1 MSIAELDV
9 NAARMA
15 HLRWE
20 LGLESLVNGEGGR
33 EVLKGHEDCDL
44 GLWIY
49 GTGLRRYGKHS
60 SIWQLKGVHK
70 KFHQAADQ
78 TVEAQA
84 SGRMAEAGEAL
95 STVRRLSGEIL
106 YLLTALELD
115 VIEASGEKDES
126 GWGGVFL
133 RDFFGKTPSRDFYA
147 MVLGNRSS
155 SGRMTLNV
163 NGARLAH
170 VRWIRDL
177 QRAFRGQGKSRAPQ
191 PSEECELGVWI
202 HGTAMKEIGPT
213 AELVQLDAAHK
224 RFHLATSLV
233 LASLRKRQ
241 FRVADDVYEDALA
254 LSAEIVAV
262 LTRLQLKFEDSS
274 MLSAQGGT
282 KL

>member
-1 MSIAELDV
+1 MSIAELDL

-20 LGLESLVNGEGGR
+20 MGLEALTLGQGNR
-33 EVLKGHEDCDL
+33 EDLKGHEDCDL

-70 KFHQAADQ
+70 QFHQAADE
-78 TVEAQA
+78 TVEATN
-84 SGRMAEAGEAL
+84 SGKQAEAAEAMQK
-95 STVRRLSGEIL
+95 VRRLSSEIL
-106 YLLTALELD
+106 YLLTAFELD
-115 VIEASGEKDES
+115 VIEANMEKAES
-126 GWGGVFL
+126 GWGALFL
-133 RDFFGKTPSRDFYA
+133 RDFFTKTPSRDYYA
-147 MVLGNRSS
+147 MVLEKRPAGSP
-155 SGRMTLNV
+155 MTLNV

-170 VRWIRDL
+170 LKWTRDL

-191 PSEECELGVWI
+191 SSEECVLGVWI
-202 HGTAMKEIGPT
+202 HGTAMKEIGSSP
-213 AELVQLDAAHK
+213 ELLLLDSAHK

-233 LASLRKRQ
+233 LSSLRKRQ

-254 LSAEIVAV
+254 LSAEIVTL
-262 LTRLQLKFEDSS
+262 LTRLQLNHEDSG
-274 MLSAQGGT
+274 MLSAHGGT